1 MLKIKALTAISIF
14 SIMFAGAWI
23 INQAEVDDFYIIAP
37 NNQPEQNVN
46 DSVEIIDEEFK
57 AGNDLEFGPREY
69 VKIRRIS

>member
-37 NNQPEQNVN
+37 NNQPEN
-46 DSVEIIDEEFK
+46 DSVEIIDEELK